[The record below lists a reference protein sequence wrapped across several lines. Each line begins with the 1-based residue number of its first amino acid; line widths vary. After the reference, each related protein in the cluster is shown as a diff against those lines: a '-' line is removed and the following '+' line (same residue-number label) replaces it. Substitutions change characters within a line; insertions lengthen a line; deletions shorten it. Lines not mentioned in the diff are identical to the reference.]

1 MPHTKPCGQS
11 ASNKGNDYQSMIAA
25 LQGFLSSAGAWA
37 LVPIFFVVTLESSA
51 FLGLLFP
58 GEMVALIAGALAATD
73 AFSPWSAFA
82 TVASAAVLGDIVGY
96 ALGHYWGQA
105 VLARWS
111 FARRQY
117 ERHRHRLESYF
128 EWWGIATVLIG
139 RFIAVGR
146 AFVPFA
152 AGLSEMPARRFVP
165 MAVFAGVFWGGA
177 VVALGY
183 VLGSNWRLV
192 ERWLRS
198 LGAGILILFGLTILM
213 VLLWRWLAARQNQI
227 VAAWQRRAQ
236 RYGIDL
242 APFLE
247 FIRARLSPTSYLGL
261 HFTVGLITLVALAW
275 LFGGVTQDIFAQDPL
290 VRIDQRVALL
300 IAQYHTSTLDSVA
313 SATAFLS
320 NLWWLLFLVAGAAI
334 GSALAGDLTLSIMA
348 AAVLGGAYGL
358 AFALQ
363 SIFSTFSPH
372 VPQPE
377 LVHGFTG
384 FPSVTVTAA
393 TAAYGMA
400 CYSFAVRARNWR
412 LQTLSTVATLYVILL
427 IGMGALYTGQML
439 SAAIGGFALGGCWL
453 AICLTGNITYKR
465 LRIREE

>member
-1 MPHTKPCGQS
+1 
-11 ASNKGNDYQSMIAA
+11 MIAA

-58 GEMVALIAGALAATD
+58 GEMVALIAGALAATHV
-73 AFSPWSAFA
+73 FSPWSAFA
-82 TVASAAVLGDIVGY
+82 TVAIAAVLGDIAGY
-96 ALGHYWGQA
+96 ALGRYWGQA

-117 ERHRHRLESYF
+117 ERHRRRLESYF
-128 EWWGIATVLIG
+128 ELWGTATVLIG

-152 AGLSEMPARRFVP
+152 AGLSEMRARRFMP
-165 MAVFAGVFWGGA
+165 MAVIAGVLWGGA

-198 LGAGILILFGLTILM
+198 LGGGILVLFALTILM
-213 VLLWRWLAARQNQI
+213 VLLWRWLAGRQSEI
-227 VAAWQRRAQ
+227 TAAWQRRAQ

-242 APFLE
+242 APFVE
-247 FIRARLSPTSYLGL
+247 FIRARLSPTGYLGL
-261 HFTVGLITLVALAW
+261 HFTVGLIALVALAW

-290 VRIDQRVALL
+290 VVVDQKVALF
-300 IAQYHTSTLDSVA
+300 IAQHHTFALDSVA
-313 SATAFLS
+313 SAIAFLS
-320 NLWWLLFLVAGAAI
+320 NSWWMLFLVAVVVI
-334 GSALAGDLTLSIMA
+334 GSALVGDLTLSITA
-348 AAVLGGAYGL
+348 AAALGGAYGL
-358 AFALQ
+358 ALGLQ
-363 SIFSTFSPH
+363 SAFVTFSPH
-372 VPQPE
+372 VPQTG

-393 TAAYGMA
+393 TAAYGLA
-400 CYSFAVRARNWR
+400 CYSFAVQTQSWR
-412 LQTLSTVATLYVILL
+412 LQTLCVVATLYVIFL
-427 IGMGALYTGQML
+427 IGLSTLYAGELL
-439 SAAIGGFALGGCWL
+439 SAAIAGFALGGCWL
-453 AICLTGNITYKR
+453 AICLTGGLTFDR
-465 LRIREE
+465 LRSPNRPTASLGQRSC

>member
-1 MPHTKPCGQS
+1 
-11 ASNKGNDYQSMIAA
+11 MIATI
-25 LQGFLSSAGAWA
+25 QGFLRSAGAWA
-37 LVPIFFVVTLESSA
+37 LVPIFLVVTLESSV

-58 GEMVALIAGALAATD
+58 GETVALIAGALAATQ

-82 TVASAAVLGDIVGY
+82 TVASAAALGDIAGY
-96 ALGHYWGQA
+96 ALGRYWGQA

-117 ERHRHRLESYF
+117 DRHRRRLESYF
-128 EWWGIATVLIG
+128 ELWGIATVLIG

-152 AGLSEMPARRFVP
+152 AGLSEMPAGRFMP
-165 MAVFAGVFWGGA
+165 MAVFAGVLWGGA
-177 VVALGY
+177 IVALGY
-183 VLGSNWRLV
+183 VLGSNWRLL

-198 LGAGILILFGLTILM
+198 LGAGILVLVALTVLM
-213 VLLWRWLAARQNQI
+213 VVLWRWLAGRQSEI
-227 VAAWQRRAQ
+227 TAAWQRRAQ

-247 FIRARLSPTSYLGL
+247 FIRARLSPTGYLGL
-261 HFTVGLITLVALAW
+261 HFTVGLIALVALAW

-290 VRIDQRVALL
+290 VYIDQRVALF
-300 IAQYHTSTLDSVA
+300 IAQHHTSALDSVA
-313 SATAFLS
+313 SAIAFLS
-320 NLWWLLFLVAGAAI
+320 NLWWMLFLVAAAAI

-348 AAVLGGAYGL
+348 APVLGGAYGL
-358 AFALQ
+358 ALGLQ
-363 SIFSTFSPH
+363 SVFSTFSPH

-400 CYSFAVRARNWR
+400 CYSFAVQSQSWR
-412 LQTLSTVATLYVILL
+412 LQTLGAVATLYVILL
-427 IGMGALYTGQML
+427 IGLSALYAGEQRGYRWLCVGWLLAGDLPYRGPHFRPITFFKSSDHG
-439 SAAIGGFALGGCWL
+439 AAEP
-453 AICLTGNITYKR
+453 R
-465 LRIREE
+465 